1 MRSYIKKIISAFIMI
16 FVLCNICV
24 YAADVTVNIDEQKIT
39 AENLDADSRVIAA
52 VYKNNVLVDTKIY
65 APDDE
70 MNYAEDFNLTSENIM
85 KVFVWNMKNLQ
96 PLYGVTT
103 RYADGSIETA
113 VPIPTPVPTPTPTPQ
128 LQTTTYTLNGVD
140 FKMILVEGGT
150 FTMGSDEEASKSGT
164 QRSNQANEHQVTLSS
179 YLIGETEV
187 TRALWN
193 TVMGSGSGSNEYP
206 IASVTKPECDTF
218 AQRLSQM
225 AHEAGIIPDDVDF
238 HVPTEAQWEFAAK
251 GGNLSKGYTYAGSN
265 TLSQV
270 GWTSS
275 DGNSVHKVKQKQPN
289 ELGIYDM
296 SGNVYEWVAD
306 YAHPYTKDA
315 QTNPCNMTPS
325 SNYIKRGGS
334 FYYND
339 SYRFTSTYRYFYS
352 STDYTIGV
360 RICLY

>member
-1 MRSYIKKIISAFIMI
+1 MKHYIKKIISVFIAI

-24 YAADVTVNIDEQKIT
+24 YAADVTLNIDEYKIT
-39 AENLDADSRVIAA
+39 VENLDDDSRVIAA
-52 VYKNNVLVDTKIY
+52 VYNKNNALVDTKIY
-65 APDDE
+65 AFGDE
-70 MNYAEDFNLTSENIM
+70 MNYAEDLNLSSENIM
-85 KVFVWNMKNLQ
+85 KVFVWNMKNVQ
-96 PLYGVTT
+96 PLYGVIT
-103 RYADGSIETA
+103 RYADGSIEA
-113 VPIPTPVPTPTPTPQ
+113 PTPVSQ
-128 LQTTTYTLNGVD
+128 LKTTTYTLSGVD

-150 FTMGSDEEASKSGT
+150 FTMGSDAEASKSGT
-164 QRSNQANEHQVTLSS
+164 QRSNQANEHQVILSS
-179 YLIGETEV
+179 YLMGETEV

-193 TVMGSGSGSNEYP
+193 AVMGSGGTSNEYP
-206 IASVTKPECDTF
+206 IASVTKPQCDTF
-218 AQRLSQM
+218 AKRLSQM
-225 AHEAGIIPDDVDF
+225 AHEAGIIPDGVDF

-251 GGNLSKGYTYAGSN
+251 GGNSSKGYTYAGSN

-275 DGNSVHKVKQKQPN
+275 NGSSVHKVKQKQPN

-306 YAHPYTKDA
+306 YAHPYTKDT

-325 SNYIKRGGS
+325 NNYIKRGGS

-352 STDYTIGV
+352 STDYTIGI